1 MKVEINAGPAS
12 SPGAAGSNGALSS
25 KWVRAF
31 VDAFREARWIT
42 LERVRVYP
50 RLLCA
55 CYLAVFVCW
64 LVLRSGGVLAT
75 LYPVGGDFP
84 PFWAA
89 SSLAL
94 GGHPASV
101 YDNAKLD
108 AAEKAVLGDK
118 DPGYLPFPYP
128 PMFLVIALPLSLL
141 SYNGSLILWT
151 LVGMSAYLTMIWKIT
166 PRREV
171 LWAALAFPGALV
183 TILDGQK
190 ELITVALFGGGLL
203 LLERRPWIAGA
214 LFGLLCYKP
223 QFGILLPI
231 VFVAAR
237 QWQAA
242 AGAALAVGAFAG
254 LSAALFGVETWRA
267 FTDFIPLATRSVLE
281 HGDIGFGKI
290 QSVFGAAR
298 LWGASVAVSYAMQA
312 TVSLLAAVAVLWI
325 WLRPG
330 QFPVKAGAL
339 VVGTLLVTPYL
350 VDYDLVMLALPIAWL
365 SWDAMH
371 STFLPWEKFILFLA
385 WLFPLFARPLSLL
398 ASLPL
403 TPLVLALLMLTI
415 IRRCTATASVGE
427 TAFIP
432 QTPKSRTGN
441 APQCAK

>member
-1 MKVEINAGPAS
+1 MKVEINAAPS
-12 SPGAAGSNGALSS
+12 SSQGSAGSNGALSS
-25 KWVRAF
+25 KRARAF
-31 VDAFREARWIT
+31 VDAFREAHWINF
-42 LERVRVYP
+42 ERVRVYP

-64 LVLRSGGVLAT
+64 LLLRPGGVLAT

-94 GGHPASV
+94 GGHPAAV

-118 DPGYLPFPYP
+118 YPGYLPFPYP
-128 PMFLVIALPLSLL
+128 PMFLVIALPLSKL
-141 SYNGSLILWT
+141 SYNGALILWT
-151 LVGMSAYLTMIWKIT
+151 LVGMSAYLIVMWKMAS
-166 PRREV
+166 RRDE

-190 ELITVALFGGGLL
+190 ELVTVALFGGGLL

-223 QFGILLPI
+223 QYGILLPM

-242 AGAALAVGAFAG
+242 AGAALAVAAFAV
-254 LSAALFGVETWRA
+254 LSATLFGVETWRA
-267 FTDFIPLATRSVLE
+267 FLDFIPLATRSVLD

-290 QSVFGAAR
+290 QSVFAAAR

-312 TVSLLAAVAVLWI
+312 AVSLLAAGAVLWI
-325 WLRPG
+325 WLKPG
-330 QFPVKAGAL
+330 QFPVKAAAL
-339 VVGTLLVTPYL
+339 AVGTLLVTPYFA
-350 VDYDLVMLALPIAWL
+350 DYDLVMLALPIAWL
-365 SWDAMH
+365 SWDATH
-371 STFLPWEKFILFLA
+371 SAFLPWEKSILFLA
-385 WLFPLFARPLSLL
+385 WLFPLFARPLSML

-415 IRRCTATASVGE
+415 IRRYTATASAGE
-427 TAFIP
+427 PAFIP
-432 QTPKSRTGN
+432 
-441 APQCAK
+441 